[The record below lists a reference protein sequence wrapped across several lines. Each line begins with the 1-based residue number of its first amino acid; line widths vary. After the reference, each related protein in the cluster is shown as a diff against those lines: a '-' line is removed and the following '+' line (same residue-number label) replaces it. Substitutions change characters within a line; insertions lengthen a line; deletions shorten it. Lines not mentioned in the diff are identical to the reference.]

1 MTTTAR
7 FERPMRIRFAH
18 CDPAGIVFFPQY
30 LVMFN
35 NLVEDWVT
43 EGLGISY
50 AELVSVRRIGMP
62 TVSLQCEFKAV
73 SRLGDDVTLALA
85 PTRIGGASLRLA
97 LSCFDATAERATA
110 ERVQI
115 AQVIVFTDL
124 NTHRPVP
131 IPADLRRAMLAFQP
145 Q

>member
-1 MTTTAR
+1 MTTTPR
-7 FERPMRIRFAH
+7 FERPMRIRFSH

-50 AELVSVRRIGMP
+50 ADLIGRRRIGMP

-73 SRLGDDVTLALA
+73 SRIGDDVMLALW
-85 PTRIGGASLRLA
+85 PTQIGGASLRLA
-97 LSCFDATAERATA
+97 LSCHDAKT

-115 AQVIVFTDL
+115 GQVIVFTDL
-124 NTHRPVP
+124 NTHRPLP
-131 IPADLRRAMLAFQP
+131 IPDDLRLAMLAFQQP
-145 Q
+145 RQ